1 MKQQMKLALL
11 GGALLGLVACG
22 GGGGGSGSSS
32 GAVSN
37 DISAEMAERIK
48 REKVI
53 IAVVDL
59 EALDEPTFN
68 TKFILKGR
76 DFGAEKVDLD
86 LFPRYQLVVQ
96 ENWTEEYDTKKGHYA
111 DKGFWRVYNQLYS
124 AVVGDADTEV
134 IENPMKA
141 SIGPLNFYDNYDTL
155 YVVGVN
161 TPEKQLPSSGLSTYK
176 GVAFDA
182 NESGVLHYQVD
193 FAKKEGSGTITG
205 LEKFGTITLETG
217 KIGNLSLNSQK
228 ADSYFK
234 ENQVGITGGATAEK
248 IADVTSDKTT
258 TRDVVKGYDLQ
269 FFGPNAEEITG
280 IVKTSK
286 QSGYGEYFGPE
297 AHDQGRISFAGTK
310 Q

>member
-22 GGGGGSGSSS
+22 RGGGGSGSSS

-48 REKVI
+48 REKI
-53 IAVVDL
+53 LTTVVNK
-59 EALDEPTFN
+59 EASDEPTFN
-68 TKFILKGR
+68 TKFILKGH
-76 DFGAEKVDLD
+76 DFGTVDVELD
-86 LFPRYQLVVQ
+86 LFPRYQLVR
-96 ENWTEEYDTKKGHYA
+96 ENWTEDYETKRGQYSK
-111 DKGFWRVYNQLYS
+111 KGFWRIYNQIYS
-124 AVVGDADTEV
+124 GIVGSVDTEV
-134 IENPMKA
+134 TTHPIQWLVGSRNYY
-141 SIGPLNFYDNYDTL
+141 GDYDTV
-155 YVVGVN
+155 YAVGVN

-248 IADVTSDKTT
+248 IADVTSNKTT